1 MEKSLLTLLFTLVI
15 GFTVEAQEITGFK
28 TETFTNEYGNYRLKI
43 IPNTFDGTKPKI
55 TKTSGVYGVR
65 ICYTQNGVKK
75 AAVQDMTYKI
85 VNNGVYEYGGWGSGK
100 GVDITDITFFRADK
114 MPREDWPT
122 KEDCK

>member
-1 MEKSLLTLLFTLVI
+1 MNRFFLIFTTLLFTSW
-15 GFTVEAQEITGFK
+15 FANAQEITDFK
-28 TETFTNEYGNYRLKI
+28 TETFNNEYGNLRLKI
-43 IPNTFDGTKPKI
+43 IPNTFDATKPKI

-65 ICYTQNGVKK
+65 ICYTQKGVKK

-85 VNNGVYEYGGWGSGK
+85 VNNGVFEYGGWGSGK